1 MAKNKRNRAQS
12 NAQAEQPRPHKSV
25 RLRLPTP
32 TRVPPTALVAT
43 GACSPEH
50 TSREPRIGRSSS
62 TVSDV
67 RAASTTIFPP
77 FIGARPRPVPILG
90 DDSDTEPTG
99 PRPVPVVGDDSD
111 TEPTGPRPV
120 PVVGDDSDTK
130 PTAPRP
136 IPVMYDGASDES
148 SEDIPAHPSA
158 RPAVTQMACGFDS
171 SEQSCSSLE
180 WMVTGTAFL
189 DVMPHPPGMVGRDS
203 EEGPDNSTDYGPSP
217 AARKAIPEL
226 TAQVYGRS
234 DQWAGDDTSLDALQ
248 SSDTQG
254 MPLSMLGSLAS
265 PERLL
270 NPSESP
276 PTRPVDARDGIVP
289 WSSSGA
295 SEKDKLANQ
304 QAALTVDI
312 DHLENQQQAI
322 RDLRGG
328 TRAFLPHS
336 WIGYNDALVFR
347 AGSAMRDWQR
357 WEETSEG
364 VQDVDRAM

>member
-12 NAQAEQPRPHKSV
+12 N
-25 RLRLPTP
+25 
-32 TRVPPTALVAT
+32 
-43 GACSPEH
+43 
-50 TSREPRIGRSSS
+50 
-62 TVSDV
+62 
-67 RAASTTIFPP
+67 ASTTIFPP
-77 FIGARPRPVPILG
+77 FIGARPRPVPVLGDDSDTEPTGPRPVPVVGDDSDTEPTGPRPVPVVGDDSDTEPTGPRPVPVLG

-180 WMVTGTAFL
+180 RMVTGTAFL